1 MLKRANVSQ
10 AKKISRLFHM
20 LGQPARLR
28 ILMAIGMG
36 EACVCHLEAAL
47 GYRQAYISQHLMV
60 LRKMKLVTSR
70 REGRNIFYRL
80 TDLETLHLL
89 REAANLIRLPFEE
102 MNIAEDGVSVSGCPC
117 PNCESER
124 TEFPLTKV
132 NKKKITST

>member
-80 TDLETLHLL
+80 TDLETLNLL

-124 TEFPLTKV
+124 TEFSLTKV